1 MKEDMMDDLS
11 LTIHFTFFHT
21 DPEYPEADTN
31 WSIAHD
37 IAGILSEHGYSV
49 NPVFPGDCGR
59 YKFEVLQEIEGTLN
73 DNRDLI
79 TSFAELLN
87 PVVTYFL
94 DRWER
99 RLAQKNPDQPTIIVV
114 QIGRE
119 IREIPIRKPHD
130 DATFLATLVD
140 LGDAVQN
147 VGLIHHLP
155 PIEVGIALPPRW
167 RRRVR

>member
-1 MKEDMMDDLS
+1 MAAACQSIPNLRELLTDVSLIQREYTYIDRQMKEDMMGDLS

-21 DPEYPEADTN
+21 DPEYPEANMN

-49 NPVFPGDCGR
+49 KPVFPGDCGR

-94 DRWER
+94 DR
-99 RLAQKNPDQPTIIVV
+99 
-114 QIGRE
+114 
-119 IREIPIRKPHD
+119 
-130 DATFLATLVD
+130 
-140 LGDAVQN
+140 
-147 VGLIHHLP
+147 
-155 PIEVGIALPPRW
+155 
-167 RRRVR
+167 